1 MFTFQLAFDTPS
13 WALAKT
19 YVMMIGEFEFEGMF
33 TEHDD
38 PDKNSTE
45 NAESAK
51 IIPFPAYSTILFVVF
66 VFVMSIIVSNLLV
79 GLAVD
84 DIKEIQDHAEREK
97 LSMQVQLVLET
108 ERFLPHLKCCLSH
121 NFLFK
126 YMQPK
131 EVVSLV
137 KSNCFKVKD
146 VLTKSMILEYL
157 KQRSQGP
164 GRENAV
170 DDILDKQLEM
180 ERTLKTLT
188 SSLKYLTE
196 ENQKLIDLMPK
207 S

>member
-1 MFTFQLAFDTPS
+1 
-13 WALAKT
+13 
-19 YVMMIGEFEFEGMF
+19 MMIGEFEFEGMF

-38 PDKNSTE
+38 PDKDNAE
-45 NAESAK
+45 NAEAAK
-51 IIPFPAYSTILFVVF
+51 QIPFPQYSTFLFVVF

-97 LSMQVQLVLET
+97 LSMHVRLVLES
-108 ERFLPHLKCCLSH
+108 ERFLPHLKCCLSN
-121 NFLFK
+121 NFLFN

-131 EVVSLV
+131 ELITFE
-137 KSNCFKVKD
+137 KPNCLKVKD
-146 VLTKSMILEYL
+146 VLSKSMLLEYL

-188 SSLKYLTE
+188 SSVKYLIE
-196 ENQKLIDLMPK
+196 ENQKLSDMIAK
-207 S
+207 T